1 MINLVSIFV
10 ILEAGINVDF
20 KSLFSFLQ
28 NSINIQVITLAD
40 ITYSI
45 PIGIPFGIFIV
56 IFTYKFFEIFNKK
69 EFSILFVKLY
79 FIFQIYLLM
88 ITIYFFKPIY
98 PIYKNIYFNLI
109 NSINVQLMPLKSDF
123 IIFYTSTIFIL
134 LILTIIIISIDLIY
148 SLITKKISFFNT
160 KYNILFILSL
170 TIFGTIGIIYS
181 LLINKLGYMNF
192 IHLTDAYLISIY
204 LIIYLLVLTIALTK
218 IDFSTSAQLIDSKFL
233 NIKYIKEKVRK
244 RGAAI
249 FFSILM
255 FILLFGIHS
264 YVFLSNGLIPWYTI
278 IFFIFYLYVTFEIF
292 RKKYLLKEETIYQ
305 DFYKLNK
312 YFNKRLLIVFGIL
325 TFLAILDSLNF
336 LLLRSYTIQNIIQP
350 ILIYEEI
357 VSIMNQDL
365 LLRTSVIFSFAYLL
379 YFLVY
384 YTIYYYVNYPIYK
397 DYIHYILAANIGY
410 KVEKKEIKEIQVNP
424 IITFLSYLALLI
436 VFIINLML

>member
-1 MINLVSIFV
+1 MSIF
-10 ILEAGINVDF
+10 IIIEAGINVNF
-20 KSLFSFLQ
+20 KYLFLI
-28 NSINIQVITLAD
+28 NSINMQVITLGSPTGLYAST
-40 ITYSI
+40 ITWFVI
-45 PIGIPFGIFIV
+45 LFIFNV
-56 IFTYKFFEIFNKK
+56 VYRFFEIFNKK
-69 EFSILFVKLY
+69 EINILLIKFY
-79 FIFQIYLLM
+79 FIFQIFLLI
-88 ITIYFFKPIY
+88 ITMWFIEFTY

-109 NSINVQLMPLKSDF
+109 NSINVQLMSLKSDF

-170 TIFGTIGIIYS
+170 TIFGIIGIIYS
-181 LLINKLGYMNF
+181 FLINKLGYMNF

-204 LIIYLLVLTIALTK
+204 LSIYLLVLTIALTK

-244 RGAAI
+244 RGAMI
-249 FFSILM
+249 FPPISM

-264 YVFLSNGLIPWYTI
+264 YVFLINGLIPWYTI
-278 IFFIFYLYVTFEIF
+278 ILLIFYLYVTFEIF
-292 RKKYLLKEETIYQ
+292 RRKLYFFKEETIYQ
-305 DFYKLNK
+305 DFYKINK

-325 TFLAILDSLNF
+325 AFVAIFDMLNF

-365 LLRTSVIFSFAYLL
+365 LLRASVFFSFAYLL

-384 YTIYYYVNYPIYK
+384 YVIYYYVNYPIYK

-410 KVEKKEIKEIQVNP
+410 KVEKKESKEIQVNP
-424 IITFLSYLALLI
+424 IMTIFSYLALLI
-436 VFIINLML
+436 LFIINLLL